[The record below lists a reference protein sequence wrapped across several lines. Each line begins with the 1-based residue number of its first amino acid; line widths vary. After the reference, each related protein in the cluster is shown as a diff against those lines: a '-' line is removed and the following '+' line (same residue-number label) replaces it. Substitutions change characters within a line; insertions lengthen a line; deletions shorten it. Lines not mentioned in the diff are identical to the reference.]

1 MQRGSNE
8 CHFVEFFCGQ
18 ALLTKAFREIGCR
31 TRAVDV
37 NRILPSFS
45 FSLSLSLALSIP
57 GSPLHDLS
65 GAIGFLTGI
74 VTVWEAQNGVT
85 HPPRMCMQ

>member
-31 TRAVDV
+31 TRAFDV
-37 NRILPSFS
+37 SRILPSFS
-45 FSLSLSLALSIP
+45 LSISLSLSIP